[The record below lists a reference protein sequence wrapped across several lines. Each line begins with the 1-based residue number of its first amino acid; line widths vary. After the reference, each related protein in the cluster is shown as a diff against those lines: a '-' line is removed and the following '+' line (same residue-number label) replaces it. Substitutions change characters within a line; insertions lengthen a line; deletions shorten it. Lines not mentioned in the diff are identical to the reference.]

1 MVDSGG
7 DRTTSARDALTRLTR
22 ERRSGTNAY
31 DLTYTYDA
39 VGNRATR
46 LTGGVTTTYTYDAA
60 DEQTVA
66 NAGGTRTIRE
76 PIEPCADQW

>member
-39 VGNRATR
+39 
-46 LTGGVTTTYTYDAA
+46 A